1 MDKPKD
7 YLIESILYDD
17 LSRGDPKKSSSYL
30 SYEKLHNISSSPNVS
45 KTNKAEL
52 IAPRDN
58 EEAVIAK
65 KGPATQPKDK
75 ERKSILVYIDASFK
89 LTVLIIIICLLI
101 AFIFMVK
108 RDAENKFYT
117 RFQEEMIEI
126 DNCKEGYNKNKCDP
140 STRVPSSESYCI
152 EVEKCMSRDAYRTAQ
167 MSVEL
172 LDVIVNC
179 LNKFW
184 NGLSY
189 KSIIGISITLIIVL
203 IPWRKDAHPKQT

>member
-17 LSRGDPKKSSSYL
+17 LSRGDPKKSSSYI
-30 SYEKLHNISSSPNVS
+30 SYEKLHNISSSPNSS
-45 KTNKAEL
+45 KINNAE
-52 IAPRDN
+52 ISASGDK
-58 EEAVIAK
+58 EEAVITK
-65 KGPATQPKDK
+65 KAPVIQPK
-75 ERKSILVYIDASFK
+75 ERKSIFVYIDASFK

-140 STRVPSSESYCI
+140 STRVPSSEAYCI

-189 KSIIGISITLIIVL
+189 KAMFGISITLLIVL
-203 IPWRKDAHPKQT
+203 IPWRKEVHPKQA